1 MCIFFGTYSEN
12 SKVVMKKASEKDSV
26 DWLEEEMKMMGLE
39 EAAIWRK
46 RAEEKANKKI

>member
-1 MCIFFGTYSEN
+1 
-12 SKVVMKKASEKDSV
+12 MKKASEKDSV

-39 EAAIWRK
+39 ENAIWRK